1 MFQIKEKD
9 TTPKEEL
16 RQVEISNLSD
26 KEFKVMKAK
35 IIKEIWRRM
44 HEPSR
49 KLAVSNK

>member
-9 TTPKEEL
+9 TTPKEKL
-16 RQVEISNLSD
+16 SQVEISNLSD

-44 HEPSR
+44 HEPGR
-49 KLAVSNK
+49 RLAVSNK